1 MNTSKKIILG
11 IVILLPLLLI
21 SCLPEPEPYFQGE
34 LPSTPVNL
42 APFNTEYDDY
52 NSTAPTL
59 GSLIPFCFSTN
70 RKTSGENFDIIYQ
83 PMTVSFS
90 KISGELAI
98 INGYSHWGVYQP
110 TLDVINDAVDKAN
123 TVGNEFGPYLVF
135 NPNRKTNSDEFLLLY
150 ATDITGKFQI
160 GYTHNVD
167 LNTFTEGAPL
177 SAFASDYNDLYP
189 SFNSDLSNGDILG
202 IYFCSDREDDVFN
215 IYFTPIDISDDNLI
229 ESLENLND
237 IEVAKVEALSSEYD
251 DKCPYF
257 FGDKMVFASNRPGG
271 QGGYDLYYSTFEDG
285 QWSAPV
291 NFGPTINSPEDE
303 FRPILIEE
311 YVDVAK
317 FMMIFSSNR
326 PGGKGGYDLYF
337 VGIDK

>member
-167 LNTFTEGAPL
+167 LESFTDGIPL

-189 SFNSDLSNGDILG
+189 TFNSDFSG
-202 IYFCSDREDDVFN
+202 IYFCSDRENEVFN
-215 IYFTPIDISDDNLI
+215 IYYTPVEVSDDDLI
-229 ESLENLND
+229 LSLENLND
-237 IEVAKVEALSSEYD
+237 IEVAETEELSSDYD
-251 DKCPYF
+251 DKCPYI

-271 QGGYDLYYSTFEDG
+271 EGGFDLYYSILADG
-285 QWSAPV
+285 QWSVPA
-291 NFGPTINSPEDE
+291 NFGPTINSPNDDY
-303 FRPILIEE
+303 RPILINEF
-311 YVDVAK
+311 VDDDK
-317 FMMIFSSNR
+317 LMMVFSSNR

-337 VGIDK
+337 VGVDK

>member
-1 MNTSKKIILG
+1 MDTSKRIILG
-11 IVILLPLLLI
+11 IISLLPLLLI
-21 SCLPEPEPYFQGE
+21 SCLPEPEPYYQGE

-123 TVGNEFGPYLVF
+123 TAGNEFGPYLVF
-135 NPNRKTNSDEFLLLY
+135 NPDQKTNSDEFLLLY

-167 LNTFTEGAPL
+167 LSIFTDGAPL
-177 SAFASDYNDLYP
+177 SAFSSDYNDLYP
-189 SFNSDLSNGDILG
+189 SFDSDFSGL
-202 IYFCSDREDDVFN
+202 YFSSDRENGVFN
-215 IYFTPIDISDDNLI
+215 IYYTPIEISDDGLI
-229 ESLENLND
+229 ATLENLND
-237 IEVAKVEALSSEYD
+237 IDVAKIDILSSEHD
-251 DKCPYF
+251 DKCPYI

-271 QGGYDLYYSTFEDG
+271 QGGYDLYYSKFEDN

-311 YVDVAK
+311 YVDIDR

-337 VGIDK
+337 VGVDQ